1 MLPVLLFTAVLAQ
14 PPAGLPPLPVGA
26 SSLGAAVADG
36 ALYVYGGHCG
46 KTHVYDTASVLG
58 TFHRLKLD
66 GKAGWEALPAGPR
79 LQGVTLTTYAGKVVR
94 VGGMT
99 PFNAPGEP
107 TDIRSTA
114 ECAAFDPAAGT
125 WAKLPP
131 LPAPRSSH
139 DTVLVGDTLLVVGGW
154 NSRGAGG
161 HDWHDTAVALDL
173 KSAAPEW
180 KPVPQPFKRR
190 ALAAAAVG
198 GKVYVIGGLGV
209 DAGAVRTVDVYDPA
223 TRTWAAGPDLPGT
236 SDRVGFSPAAGTVA
250 GRLLVNTSAGPLYRL
265 TADAAGWEV
274 VGTAARKRMVARLL
288 SVDGQAVLV
297 GGAGGGENVSLIER
311 ITPAPTGKPAGGG

>member
-1 MLPVLLFTAVLAQ
+1 MLTPLVALLLAQ
-14 PPAGLPPLPVGA
+14 APADLPPLPVGV
-26 SSLGAAVADG
+26 SSLGAAIAGD

-46 KTHVYDTASVLG
+46 KTHSYDTASVLG

-66 GKAGWEALPAGPR
+66 GRGGWEALPGGPR
-79 LQGVTLTTYAGKVVR
+79 LQGVTLTARGDRVYR

-99 PFNAPGEP
+99 PFNAPGDK

-114 ECAAFDPAAGT
+114 ACAVFDPAAGT

-154 NSRGAGG
+154 NSRGAAG

-173 KSAAPEW
+173 AAAAPEW
-180 KPVPQPFKRR
+180 KPVPQPFQRR
-190 ALAAAAVG
+190 ALTAAVAG
-198 GKVYVIGGLGV
+198 GKVYVLGGLAA
-209 DAGAVRTVDVYDPA
+209 DAAAVRTVDVYDPA
-223 TRTWAAGPDLPGT
+223 SKTWAAGPDLPGP

-250 GRLLVNTSAGPLYRL
+250 GRLVVNTSAGPLHRL
-265 TADAAGWEV
+265 SADGASWEAVGAAV
-274 VGTAARKRMVARLL
+274 QKRMVARLL
-288 SVDGQAVLV
+288 SFRGQAVLV
-297 GGAGGGENVSLIER
+297 GGAGGGQNVSLIER
-311 ITPAPTGKPAGGG
+311 ITPTPAGKPAGGG